1 VEPGVEEPL
10 ASAERQQLR
19 DDHTESQQAVLI
31 VDEDEEYCAFISD
44 HLSRAG
50 YASRHVSTAAAAIDV
65 AQREPPAAVLLEVSL
80 PEACGYEICHE
91 LREQHGE
98 GLPIVFVS
106 GDRTTTADRVAG
118 LLVGA
123 DDYLLKPTDPD
134 ELVARVRRLII
145 KAAATERV
153 PRRGLSELTRR
164 ELEVLWLPA
173 DGLDQAAIADRLVIS
188 RSTVATHIQRILKK
202 LDVHSRAQA
211 VALAYR
217 EGLAAQAP

>member
-1 VEPGVEEPL
+1 VSQDRTE
-10 ASAERQQLR
+10 ARQP
-19 DDHTESQQAVLI
+19 VLI

-50 YASRHVSTAAAAIDV
+50 YASRHVCTAADAIDL
-65 AQREPPAAVLLEVSL
+65 AQRETPAAVLLEVSL
-80 PEACGYEICHE
+80 PETCGYEICHE

-134 ELVARVRRLII
+134 ELVARVRRLVT
-145 KAAATERV
+145 KAAATEPA
-153 PRRGLSELTRR
+153 PRQGLSELTRR
-164 ELEVLWLPA
+164 ELEVLWLLA
-173 DGLDQAAIADRLVIS
+173 DGLDQDTIADRLVIC

-202 LDVHSRAQA
+202 LGVHSRAQA
-211 VALAYR
+211 VAMAYR
-217 EGLAAQAP
+217 EGFAAPAA